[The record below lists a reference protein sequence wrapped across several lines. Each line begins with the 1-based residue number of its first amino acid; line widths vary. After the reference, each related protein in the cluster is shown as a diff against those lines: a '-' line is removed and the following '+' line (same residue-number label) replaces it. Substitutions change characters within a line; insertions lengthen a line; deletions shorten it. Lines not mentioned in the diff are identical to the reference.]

1 MAKFSKKLILTYD
14 LRDETISMDAYGG
27 VSTEDGISM
36 LMTGLEV
43 LVKNHIA
50 TVPQKYKQRATEE
63 AHDRL
68 NIMFMRFLEQI
79 IPASEIPDLTTE
91 AIMKAENDL
100 IKEATKRKMT
110 IEDLLTEK
118 RDKRMNPKPR
128 AKRSS

>member
-14 LRDETISMDAYGG
+14 LRDETISMDADGG

-50 TVPQKYKQRATEE
+50 TVPEKYKKRATEE

-91 AIMKAENDL
+91 AIMKAENDI
-100 IKEATKRKMT
+100 IKEATKRNMT
-110 IEDLLTEK
+110 IEDLLAEK
-118 RDKRMNPKPR
+118 REKRMNPKPR
-128 AKRSS
+128 SKRSS

>member
-14 LRDETISMDAYGG
+14 LRDETITMDADGG
-27 VSTEDGISM
+27 VSTEDGLAM

-50 TVPQKYKQRATEE
+50 SVPEKYRLRARDE

-68 NIMFMRFLEQI
+68 NIMFMRFLEQL

-91 AIMKAENDL
+91 AILKAENDI
-100 IKEATKRKMT
+100 IKEATKRNMT
-110 IEDLLTEK
+110 IEDLLAEK
-118 RDKRMNPKPR
+118 RQKRESK